1 VKIGA
6 RLAIAA
12 LTLVL
17 AACQHSEAQV
27 PASADMI
34 ADGRAVAESQCGRCH
49 ALDRG
54 LSSPRP
60 DAPPFSVIAQRYKFP
75 VLEEELIEGVKLGHP
90 DMPQFQF
97 PPRGVDALIAY
108 LRSVQ
113 GDARGTDGP
122 P

>member
-1 VKIGA
+1 MKIGA

-12 LTLVL
+12 LTLAL
-17 AACQHSEAQV
+17 AACQHSEAQA
-27 PASADMI
+27 PARI

-60 DAPPFSVIAQRYKFP
+60 DAPPFSIIARRYKFP

-113 GDARGTDGP
+113 ADAREADRSP
-122 P
+122 RK